1 MQETWNAVKEKLLTA
16 AAKLK
21 KNKVFDIAVEQLL
34 DEIPV
39 VGGFASKY
47 WSTLG
52 GEDAAKALE
61 MARFL
66 EALGNQEATFQRAM
80 VMLQEQGD
88 LLLRSHRSLDLVLL
102 TVSGVDIGVQEIKG
116 DVKRL
121 MVQMDQISS
130 AMNRRFVA
138 DALRVSATLVD
149 DHKRRGDLIAVIKK
163 AIADAGGKAGLDELY
178 DLAILFIISNRG
190 ELAEACLL
198 ELQHEDPDRREA
210 PSALSQLYQRRAHE
224 YILQRNFGFA
234 EDVLDKAA
242 EYAKAVRDDA
252 DVDSDVRLGYVFK
265 ELGQAY
271 MAASRRLEAAKPL
284 QSARKLFAGVNAV
297 APDNVSAWNGLG
309 SVDIVEGNYAEGVK
323 NIQKA
328 VELAP
333 TYVEAWYDL
342 AQANYALYREDPQ
355 KQAGLKRLLDGLGA
369 YKRVKELKLEGRPLP
384 PEAEKHLDA
393 MFEPIVRQ
401 LRE

>member
-1 MQETWNAVKEKLLTA
+1 
-16 AAKLK
+16 
-21 KNKVFDIAVEQLL
+21 
-34 DEIPV
+34 
-39 VGGFASKY
+39 
-47 WSTLG
+47 
-52 GEDAAKALE
+52 
-61 MARFL
+61 
-66 EALGNQEATFQRAM
+66 
-80 VMLQEQGD
+80 
-88 LLLRSHRSLDLVLL
+88 
-102 TVSGVDIGVQEIKG
+102 
-116 DVKRL
+116 
-121 MVQMDQISS
+121 
-130 AMNRRFVA
+130 MNRRFVA
-138 DALRVSATLVD
+138 NALRVSATLVD

-342 AQANYALYREDPQ
+342 AQANYALYREDPE